1 MTRSIPRGRVRDARR
16 CDDLFA
22 RWDPMFSETVDRTRK
37 GRIEA
42 ILETMSVAVGA
53 PARVVDLA
61 SGPGPVTARVLRRFP
76 DCHVVAV
83 DTDPV
88 LLQVGQIALRR
99 YRPRVEWVL
108 ADLRKE
114 EWAANL
120 ERNSFDAVVSSL
132 ALHWFYRT
140 EIRAIFRSAR
150 ALLRSGGVLLNG
162 DFLPTRRPGAGPAGP
177 SHVPRPSAAGS
188 RSAGNVTKFKR
199 RWTDW
204 WNVVVATP
212 ALAVALRE
220 RELRLPGPMPPRR
233 TTGPK
238 TPATLEWHEQVLR
251 SVGFRRVVVSWRD
264 RDFRVLAA
272 LR

>member
-1 MTRSIPRGRVRDARR
+1 
-16 CDDLFA
+16 
-22 RWDPMFSETVDRTRK
+22 MFSETVDRTR
-37 GRIEA
+37 RRRVEA
-42 ILETMSVAVGA
+42 ILEAMSAAVGE
-53 PARVVDLA
+53 PARVIDLA

-76 DCHVVAV
+76 GCHVVAV

-88 LLQVGQIALRR
+88 LVQVGQIALRR

-114 EWAANL
+114 AWAANL

-140 EIRAIFRSAR
+140 EIRAILRTAR
-150 ALLRSGGVLLNG
+150 VLLRSGGVLLNG
-162 DFLPTRRPGAGPAGP
+162 DFLPARRPVAGPAGS
-177 SHVPRPSAAGS
+177 SHVPRPSGAGS
-188 RSAGNVTKFKR
+188 SSARNVTDFKR

-204 WNVVVATP
+204 WSVVVATP
-212 ALAVALRE
+212 ALAAALRE
-220 RELRLPGPMPPRR
+220 RELRLPGPLPPRR
-233 TTGPK
+233 TSGPK

-251 SVGFRRVVVSWRD
+251 SVGFRRVVVSWQD
-264 RDFRVLAA
+264 RDFHVLAA